1 MPTQEERIAT
11 LEQTQMKVG
20 ESIKDL
26 NHYVTMLIGIVQRE
40 EWEIRE
46 MKGSLQ
52 SIDDRLTSLEQSVNT
67 RFGTLD
73 ARMGAL
79 EARVGAFEQ
88 NVNTRFGTLDSRIGA
103 LETRFD
109 AQDKKLDQILLSL
122 AALTPKP
129 DQQA

>member
-1 MPTQEERIAT
+1 MQ
-11 LEQTQMKVG
+11 VG
-20 ESIKDL
+20 ESIKDP

-46 MKGSLQ
+46 MKGSLR
-52 SIDDRLTSLEQSVNT
+52 SIDDRLTSLELSVNT

-88 NVNTRFGTLDSRIGA
+88 NVNTRRYSHENVRNTHGGTG
-103 LETRFD
+103 
-109 AQDKKLDQILLSL
+109 
-122 AALTPKP
+122 
-129 DQQA
+129 

>member
-1 MPTQEERIAT
+1 MQ
-11 LEQTQMKVG
+11 VG

-46 MKGSLQ
+46 MKGSLR
-52 SIDDRLTSLEQSVNT
+52 SIDDRLTSLELSVNT

-79 EARVGAFEQ
+79 EARAGGLEGRMGALETHMGTFEQ
-88 NVNTRFGTLDSRIGA
+88 GVNTRF
-103 LETRFD
+103 E
-109 AQDKKLDQILLSL
+109 AQDKKLDQILFSL
-122 AALTPKP
+122 AALTAKP
-129 DQQA
+129 DQEA